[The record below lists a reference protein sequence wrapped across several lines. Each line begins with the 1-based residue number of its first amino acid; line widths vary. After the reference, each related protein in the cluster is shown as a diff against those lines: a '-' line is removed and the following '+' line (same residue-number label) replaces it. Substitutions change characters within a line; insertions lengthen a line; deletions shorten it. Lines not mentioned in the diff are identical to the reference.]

1 MVFRVPS
8 RRRFVATASA
18 VALVGV
24 GLVRDLAEAAE
35 AADPTDVALL
45 NSGIELERAGIK
57 AYTDAAATGL
67 LSPAVLKIALGFRS
81 DHEAHR
87 DALISAVRAGGGAV
101 TVATLQLPYPPL
113 ASQADILGF
122 ALHVEHLAATKYLTI
137 IPQLRDRDL
146 AKASGSILGIETTHV
161 ALLAEAL
168 GQPAFPQ
175 PFVE

>member
-1 MVFRVPS
+1 MFFHVPS
-8 RRRFVATASA
+8 RRRFVATATA
-18 VALVGV
+18 AALAGTA
-24 GLVRDLAEAAE
+24 LLRDLAEAAE
-35 AADPTDVALL
+35 GADPGDLALL

-57 AYTDAAATGL
+57 AYADAAATGL
-67 LSPAVLKIALGFRS
+67 LSPAVLKIGLGFRS

-87 DALISAVRAGGGAV
+87 DALISAVRAGGGKV
-101 TVATLQLPYPPL
+101 TDATLAIPYPPL
-113 ASQADILGF
+113 GSQTDILAF

-137 IPQLRDRDL
+137 IPLLRDRDL

-168 GQPAFPQ
+168 GQPAYPQ

>member
-67 LSPAVLKIALGFRS
+67 LSPAV
-81 DHEAHR
+81 HEAHR

>member
-113 ASQADILGF
+113 ASQADIL
-122 ALHVEHLAATKYLTI
+122 
-137 IPQLRDRDL
+137 
-146 AKASGSILGIETTHV
+146 
-161 ALLAEAL
+161 
-168 GQPAFPQ
+168 
-175 PFVE
+175 